1 MIIGSGGIKMSVLR
15 LDVTHRAPYEGG
27 RSFGKT
33 GPYVYIEG
41 IAHFEID
48 PLDDANQ
55 GVTDID
61 LDSIAGQSKTINVSD
76 PLIKVAQ
83 GLGIYVGEI

>member
-1 MIIGSGGIKMSVLR
+1 MSVLR

-61 LDSIAGQSKTINVSD
+61 LAPMNESGKVNFSSDFVLLKPALPGKVTGQCFWTW
-76 PLIKVAQ
+76 
-83 GLGIYVGEI
+83 